1 MATVE
6 LGRESRHGSRP
17 ALPKAATLRSNQV
30 MATPSPGPGATPS
43 PAIRLLLVDDHPLV
57 RDGLRA
63 RLQAVPGF
71 EVVGE
76 ASNAEEAHAQLG
88 ALQPTLV
95 LMDVGMKGVNGID
108 LTSALL
114 EREPALL
121 VLMLSMYDNPEY
133 VQRAMQAGA
142 RGYVLKDSPASE
154 IIAAI
159 EAVAGGGTFL
169 SPAVSRRLFR
179 NQTPRPMLS
188 SRECEILAALARG
201 LSSKHIDRE
210 MDVSVRTVEAHR
222 QNIKRKLSLEGQ
234 AELIKYAVEHAGKL
248 G

>member
-1 MATVE
+1 M
-6 LGRESRHGSRP
+6 
-17 ALPKAATLRSNQV
+17 
-30 MATPSPGPGATPS
+30 
-43 PAIRLLLVDDHPLV
+43 LVDDHPLV

-63 RLQAVPGF
+63 RLEAVSGF

-76 ASNAEEAHAQLG
+76 AGNAAEAHAQLD
-88 ALQPTLV
+88 ALRPSLV
-95 LMDVGMKGVNGID
+95 LMDVGMKDVSGID
-108 LTSALL
+108 LAAMLL
-114 EREPALL
+114 EREPALQ

-159 EAVAGGGTFL
+159 EAVAAGGTFL

-179 NQTPRPMLS
+179 NQEPRPILS
-188 SRECEILAALARG
+188 SRESQILSALGRG
-201 LSSKHIDRE
+201 LSSKQIARE

-222 QNIKRKLSLEGQ
+222 QSIKRKLMLDGQ
-234 AELIKYAVEHAGKL
+234 AELIKYAVEHAGTR

>member
-1 MATVE
+1 MAFADPV
-6 LGRESRHGSRP
+6 P
-17 ALPKAATLRSNQV
+17 APT
-30 MATPSPGPGATPS
+30 
-43 PAIRLLLVDDHPLV
+43 IRLLLVDDHPLV

-63 RLQAVPGF
+63 RLEVVPGF

-76 ASNAEEAHAQLG
+76 AGNADEAQARMA
-88 ALQPTLV
+88 ALRPSLV
-95 LMDVGMKGVNGID
+95 LMDVGMKDVNGID
-108 LTSALL
+108 LTAMLL
-114 EREPALL
+114 AREPALQ

-142 RGYVLKDSPASE
+142 RGYVLKDAPASE

-169 SPAVSRRLFR
+169 SPAVSKRLFR
-179 NQTPRPMLS
+179 NQAPRPLLS
-188 SRECEILAALARG
+188 SRESQILSALARG
-201 LSSKHIDRE
+201 LSSKQIARE

>member
-1 MATVE
+1 M
-6 LGRESRHGSRP
+6 
-17 ALPKAATLRSNQV
+17 TL
-30 MATPSPGPGATPS
+30 AEPPIPPL
-43 PAIRLLLVDDHPLV
+43 IRLLLVDDHPLV

-63 RLQAVPGF
+63 RLEVVPGF

-76 ASNAEEAHAQLG
+76 ASNAAQAQAQMA
-88 ALQPTLV
+88 ALRPSLV
-95 LMDVGMKGVNGID
+95 LMDVGMKDVNGIE
-108 LTSALL
+108 LTAMLL
-114 EREPALL
+114 ASQPALQ

-142 RGYVLKDSPASE
+142 RGYVLKDAPASE

-169 SPAVSRRLFR
+169 SPAVSKRLFR
-179 NQTPRPMLS
+179 NQEPRPVLS
-188 SRECEILAALARG
+188 SRESQILSALARG
-201 LSSKHIDRE
+201 LSSKQIARE

-222 QNIKRKLSLEGQ
+222 QSIKRKLMLDGQ
-234 AELIKYAVEHAGKL
+234 AELIKYAVEHAGTR

>member
-1 MATVE
+1 MPDPT
-6 LGRESRHGSRP
+6 
-17 ALPKAATLRSNQV
+17 LPLAATR
-30 MATPSPGPGATPS
+30 ASP
-43 PAIRLLLVDDHPLV
+43 IRLLLVDDHPLV
-57 RDGLRA
+57 RDGLRV
-63 RLQAVPGF
+63 RLEVVPGF

-76 ASNAEEAHAQLG
+76 AANAEEAHAQLE
-88 ALQPTLV
+88 LLRPTLV

-108 LTSALL
+108 LTAALL

-133 VQRAMQAGA
+133 VQRALQAGA
-142 RGYVLKDSPASE
+142 RGYVLKDSPARE

-169 SPAVSRRLFR
+169 SPAVSTRLFR
-179 NQTPRPMLS
+179 NQVPRPILS
-188 SRECEILAALARG
+188 SRECEILAGLARG
-201 LSSKHIDRE
+201 LSSKHIARE
-210 MDVSVRTVEAHR
+210 MDLSVRTVETHR

-248 G
+248 R